1 MENNTCAILKQ
12 PLNIYKSTTIDEKCW
27 TELSDE
33 EKKLREMYFMQ
44 GPKTDLI
51 RFDNRFLFKRRLALN
66 IEKIQNFS
74 FRADDILIMSH
85 PKTGSTW
92 AQETVWLMINNLD
105 VAKSKKIHKRLRTP
119 AIKKVYD
126 ENFREQFFENME
138 GRRVIKCH
146 LPFALLPDNIL
157 ERCKIIYMA
166 RNPKDTA
173 VSFYHQLMRK
183 GYFKGEF
190 SDFAKIFQAELL
202 QYSYWNHLHSAWTRR
217 THKNLKFIWYEDMK
231 ADTAAAIE
239 ELGEFLQHQIS
250 TEQKRLLCEYVM
262 FDNMK
267 KNENAYSNTGFN
279 NNNKENH
286 FMRKGIV
293 GDWKNHFDAATNRE
307 YNKWILDKISSSGM
321 DELDIFK
328 QILF

>member
-1 MENNTCAILKQ
+1 MENNTCTILKQ
-12 PLNIYKSTTIDEKCW
+12 PLNIYNSPTIDEKCW

-44 GPKTDLI
+44 DPKTDLI

-92 AQETVWLMINNLD
+92 AQETVWLMINNLEI
-105 VAKSKKIHKRLRTP
+105 AKSKKIHKRFRTP

-126 ENFREQFFENME
+126 ENFREQFFEKME

-250 TEQKRLLCEYVM
+250 TEQQRLLCEYVM

-328 QILF
+328 QILI